1 MKIIITESIRKKA
14 VFTYL
19 NKYYGDLEPYES
31 GNYPD
36 YIFYMKDRKV
46 IFEYNKKNGN
56 VFISYDHIW
65 LFLESFF
72 GLKDKEIQDLTKEWV
87 EEHYN
92 LRVTTIRIRIIPPH
106 IMVEEHYN
114 LRVTT
119 IQNNWMHRNLRWRDI
134 TNLIKN
140 ENNNN

>member
-19 NKYYGDLEPYES
+19 NKYYGDLEPYETDEF
-31 GNYPD
+31 PD

-46 IFEYNKKNGN
+46 IFEYNKKNGV

-65 LFLESFF
+65 SFLQPFF
-72 GLKDKEIQDLTKEWV
+72 GLKDEEIQVITKEWV

-119 IQNNWMHRNLRWRDI
+119 INNCFSLRNSWWRNI
-134 TNLIKN
+134 TI
-140 ENNNN
+140 